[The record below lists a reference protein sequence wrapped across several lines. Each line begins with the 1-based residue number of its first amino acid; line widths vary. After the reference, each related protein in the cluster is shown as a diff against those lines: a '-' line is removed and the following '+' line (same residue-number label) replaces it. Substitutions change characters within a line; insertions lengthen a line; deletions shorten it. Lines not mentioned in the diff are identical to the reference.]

1 VRSHAIRASIEEE
14 HVLDDTLL
22 RSEITWVTD
31 PESLLPGEDP
41 TSVEIHVAVH
51 WVQVYGELIGMT
63 SALLERSE
71 PTVLGMQQDAATEAG
86 GTQQVLRA
94 QRLQYQARYEFW
106 RDRASALSPHS
117 G

>member
-1 VRSHAIRASIEEE
+1 M
-14 HVLDDTLL
+14 LDDTLM

-41 TSVEIHVAVH
+41 TSVEVRDAVH

-71 PTVLGMQQDAATEAG
+71 PTVRGMHSDAATEAG
-86 GTQQVLRA
+86 GTLEGPARTAPAVSGEIRVL
-94 QRLQYQARYEFW
+94 ARPCNRVEP
-106 RDRASALSPHS
+106 ASWVGCTCERGGSH
-117 G
+117 